1 MSTPIVP
8 VDSAIT
14 MLLIMVRH
22 TSKESFSI
30 QIRIIDNIISNSNNS
45 SNSSRAKKKQQLQPT
60 CLMKMKMKITISQKI
75 LSSLTRQLLMTMR
88 MRWKK

>member
-60 CLMKMKMKITISQKI
+60 CLMKMKITISQKI